1 MLTTVIS
8 SIVLSTYSSS
18 PKAAPLSD
26 LDGAIVN
33 MIRVIDDKV
42 YVVGMFERANRKLA
56 NNVAVWD
63 GSQWSTLGKGV
74 DGKVYDVCKV
84 GTDIYV
90 CGDFTYADKSSTQ
103 EGIVANRVARWDGTK
118 WNALGA
124 RTVDREIFALA
135 TDGKSLYIGGN
146 FTRINDETDTKGV
159 AKYNGKKFESVGAQ
173 FDRAVMSMTF
183 LDGKL
188 YVGGIFE
195 AFGDDAMS
203 KVAVYD
209 GRTWNEVGNG
219 GLNGSVSRLTNDGKS
234 IFAAGKFTINGK
246 NGIAVFNGSKWG
258 SAVETDGLTNDVNW
272 TDGTLSFTGD
282 FRRVNG
288 KPSERAGIL
297 KGTTLLTLPEV
308 MYAVH
313 NSIVPYKGYYIVGGN
328 YQNVQAQGIGGVLK
342 WGGKHNLDDFDL
354 LSK

>member
-1 MLTTVIS
+1 MLTTILS
-8 SIVLSTYSSS
+8 SIVLSTFSPS

-63 GSQWSTLGKGV
+63 GTQWSTLGKGV

-135 TDGKSLYIGGN
+135 TDGKSLFIGGN
-146 FTRINDETDTKGV
+146 FTKINDETDTKGV
-159 AKYNGKKFESVGAQ
+159 AKYNGKKFESVGGL

-188 YVGGIFE
+188 YAGGIFD
-195 AFGDDAMS
+195 AFGDDPMS
-203 KVAVYD
+203 KIAVYD
-209 GRTWNEVGNG
+209 GKSWSEVGNG
-219 GLNGSVSRLTNDGKS
+219 GLNGSVNRLCNDGKNVY
-234 IFAAGKFTINGK
+234 AAGSFTVNGK
-246 NGIAVFNGSKWG
+246 LGIAKLEGSNW
-258 SAVETDGLTNDVNW
+258 SNIVETDYQTRDVNF
-272 TDGTLSFTGD
+272 TDGALCFAGE
-282 FRRVNG
+282 FRKVNG
-288 KPSERAGIL
+288 KPSERMAIL
-297 KGTTLLTLPEV
+297 KGSTVLTAPEV
-308 MYAVH
+308 PYADH
-313 NSIVPYKGYYIVGGN
+313 RSIVPYKGYYIVGGN
-328 YQNVQAQGIGGVLK
+328 YQNVQAPGIGGVLK